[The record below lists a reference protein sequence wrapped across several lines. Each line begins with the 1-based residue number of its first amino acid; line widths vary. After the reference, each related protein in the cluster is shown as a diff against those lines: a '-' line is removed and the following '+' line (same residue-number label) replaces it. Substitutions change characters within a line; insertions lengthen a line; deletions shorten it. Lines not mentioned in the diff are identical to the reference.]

1 MNERLSIV
9 ILSTLAALV
18 MVIAIGCGGGG
29 AAITPLTPE
38 VRLLRAGNQW
48 RYDVTG
54 QITGG
59 GEVASINGSCTDTIH
74 DLTLLSPSGQQCL
87 SLQRVLEY
95 TANSQQFVAITWIH
109 FAQPSYGRS
118 VYTYGIREN
127 GSDVWYTSPFDGYL
141 DTQSPVAVGNQY
153 SETVTFPD
161 QSVETRSWR
170 VEGEEILSVPAGRFT
185 AYRIRR
191 TIDSAISTDW
201 FVPSLGHSVKRHM
214 TATIQYE
221 GVPVSVTLTLSLGS
235 YDVSTLTI
243 TPNHFTA
250 QVADRIQFYAFFQGN
265 RGATV
270 DVTPDSAWHSSDS
283 SVATVDADGELTA
296 VGPGQ
301 TEISATYNN
310 ITSESTVVTV
320 TEPGPQPTAQYYPL
334 GLHYWWQYTGTP
346 VTPYNLSPQADE
358 PSLTISVPRQVVIEG
373 QVWYELQVKGTDP
386 QEPPGYMY
394 VRHDQ
399 DGLAEHVG
407 AGVSIYLLSSPLET
421 GHRWLYGDD
430 TQHYFIVEAT
440 GETVD
445 VPAGV
450 YTDCVQV
457 REHSITQADIEYD
470 IFTWYAPGVGPVL
483 TRFPDYDPGSGQTT
497 WVEHRLLDFQPG
509 LP

>member
-1 MNERLSIV
+1 MNERLSIG

-29 AAITPLTPE
+29 GLPRI
-38 VRLLRAGNQW
+38 
-48 RYDVTG
+48 
-54 QITGG
+54 I
-59 GEVASINGSCTDTIH
+59 
-74 DLTLLSPSGQQCL
+74 
-87 SLQRVLEY
+87 
-95 TANSQQFVAITWIH
+95 
-109 FAQPSYGRS
+109 
-118 VYTYGIREN
+118 
-127 GSDVWYTSPFDGYL
+127 
-141 DTQSPVAVGNQY
+141 AV
-153 SETVTFPD
+153 
-161 QSVETRSWR
+161 
-170 VEGEEILSVPAGRFT
+170 
-185 AYRIRR
+185 
-191 TIDSAISTDW
+191 
-201 FVPSLGHSVKRHM
+201 
-214 TATIQYE
+214 
-221 GVPVSVTLTLSLGS
+221 
-235 YDVSTLTI
+235 TI
-243 TPNHFTA
+243 TPDDFTA
-250 QVADRIQFYAFFQGN
+250 HTGDVIRFYAFGEQQGGGS
-265 RGATV
+265 RDVSQTV
-270 DVTPDSAWHSSDS
+270 SWHSSDP
-283 SVATVDADGELTA
+283 SVATVDTDAELTA
-296 VGPGQ
+296 IGPGQ
-301 TEISATYNN
+301 TEISATYKN

-320 TEPGPQPTAQYYPL
+320 TNPGPQSTAQYYPL

-346 VTPYNLSPQADE
+346 VTPYGVSPQADE
-358 PSLTISVPRQVVIEG
+358 PSLTISVPRQVVMEG

-407 AGVSIYLLSSPLET
+407 AGASVYLLSSPLET

-430 TQHYFIVEAT
+430 IQHYFIVEAT

-457 REHSITQADIEYD
+457 REHCITQADIEYD